1 MRIGSGLTLLML
13 LAVAMPR
20 AATSQGPAAFPARLE
35 RYLTDTVKLTAVER
49 QRLMRGEV
57 MTRLLP
63 ADENKEVAILGAVWI
78 DAPMHRYIQA
88 VSDIESFERGGGFKI
103 TRRISAPPRL
113 EDFRALRVPDA
124 DLQDLRRCRVGACEV
139 KVAESALKRFQSEIN
154 WNAPNATAAAQ
165 AWIQR
170 LAYDYATSYLKGGDA
185 ELAVYRDGSRPTF
198 VAQEFREMTAA
209 MPELTTYLPDLR
221 RYLLEYPKV
230 SLPEVSSFLYWQETE
245 FGLKP
250 VIRINHVAIRETPT
264 DAVVVSKL
272 IYASHY
278 FWTGI
283 EIRVLVPDPSRGSG
297 FWFVTVN
304 RSRSD
309 GLSGFTGRLIRG
321 RVRSEVEKGILAAMQ
336 STKQRLEGARQPPHM
351 RWVVRGTE
359 MGRVP

>member
-1 MRIGSGLTLLML
+1 MTLLVFLVLTM
-13 LAVAMPR
+13 AR
-20 AATSQGPAAFPARLE
+20 AETSQGTGAFPTRLE
-35 RYLTDTVKLTAVER
+35 RYMADTVKLTAVER

-57 MTRLLP
+57 MTRLLA

-78 DAPMHRYIQA
+78 DAPMRRYLQA
-88 VSDIESFERGGGFKI
+88 VSDIESFERGGGFTI
-103 TRRISAPPRL
+103 TKRISTPPRL
-113 EDFRALRVPDA
+113 DDFRALRVPDA
-124 DLQDLRRCRVGACEV
+124 DLQDLRRCRVGDCEV
-139 KVAESALKRFQSEIN
+139 KVAASALNRFQSEIN
-154 WNAPNATAAAQ
+154 WSAPNAAAAAQ
-165 AWIQR
+165 AWVQR
-170 LAYDYATSYLKGGDA
+170 LAYDYTTSYLKGGDA

-209 MPELTTYLPDLR
+209 MPELTTYLPELR

-250 VIRINHVAIRETPT
+250 VIRINHVAIRETAT

-283 EIRVLVPDPSRGSG
+283 EIRVLVPDPARGAG
-297 FWFVTVN
+297 FWFVNVN

-336 STKQRLEGARQPPHM
+336 STKQRLE
-351 RWVVRGTE
+351 RG
-359 MGRVP
+359 